1 MMITYQK
8 CGAYIFV
15 VEFFYSQKGG
25 GTTNGS
31 MVHITIDGK
40 EYSAEPGSTILGI
53 INENEIEHPQICY
66 VPEVDPIQTCDTCIV
81 EVNGKLVR
89 SCSTVVT
96 DGMNI
101 ELSSISAKAAQHEV
115 MDRLLENHLLYCT
128 VCDSNNGNCKL
139 HNTAELMEIEHQKYP
154 YEPKV
159 DANEVDMSH
168 PFIPFF
174 LKKNYEMLVAFP
186 EDKQEESN
194 EGVAQFHEQL
204 MDVVGEPSEEIVKA
218 NGIQSVLH
226 NLENVTTPMSYAAM
240 QTGNSEEWARKKEK
254 LLQLFE
260 KRIIVVKHTE
270 ETKVTKKQSAVK
282 QAIPVKKEE
291 VAIKKEKQE
300 SVPFIIQKVIRMLEQ
315 NDVEQYF
322 IHAYAEKLKVK
333 FESAT
338 MITEEEVIGY
348 ILEDM
353 RFHFNTEN
361 VFEKEVQTIAL
372 IGPTGVGKT
381 TALAKM
387 AVSWEEKTVGFITT
401 DHSRIGTVQ
410 QLQYYV
416 KTIGSE
422 VIAVRDESAMTRAL
436 TYFKEEARVDYIL
449 IDTAG
454 KNYRTSE
461 TVEEMIET
469 MGRVEPDYICLTLSV
484 SMKSKDMIE
493 IITNFKDIHIDGIVF
508 TKFDETASSGELLK
522 IPAVSSAPIVL
533 MTDGQDVKQHIH
545 IATAEHLA
553 KQMLQTS

>member
-1 MMITYQK
+1 MESTEK
-8 CGAYIFV
+8 
-15 VEFFYSQKGG
+15 
-25 GTTNGS
+25 
-31 MVHITIDGK
+31 K
-40 EYSAEPGSTILGI
+40 EALMRI
-53 INENEIEHPQICY
+53 
-66 VPEVDPIQTCDTCIV
+66 
-81 EVNGKLVR
+81 
-89 SCSTVVT
+89 
-96 DGMNI
+96 
-101 ELSSISAKAAQHEV
+101 KAASKNE
-115 MDRLLENHLLYCT
+115 LYR
-128 VCDSNNGNCKL
+128 KL
-139 HNTAELMEIEHQKYP
+139 FDQYGTDY
-154 YEPKV
+154 YYVV
-159 DANEVDMSH
+159 DESVKRN
-168 PFIPFF
+168 IPFF
-174 LKKNYEMLVAFP
+174 WKKNYEMLVAFP
-186 EDKQEESN
+186 EDKQEEVN
-194 EGVAQFHEQL
+194 EGTAQFHEQL
-204 MDVVGEPSEEIVKA
+204 MDVVNDPSEQIVKT

-254 LLQLFE
+254 LLKLFE
-260 KRIIVVKHTE
+260 KGIVVVKQTE
-270 ETKVTKKQSAVK
+270 EMKVTKKQKPVK
-282 QAIPVKKEE
+282 KVVPVKKEE
-291 VAIKKEKQE
+291 VVKNEKQE

-333 FESAT
+333 FENAT
-338 MITEEEVIGY
+338 MITEEEVIEY

-353 RFHFNTEN
+353 SSHFNTEN

-381 TALAKM
+381 TTLAKM
-387 AVSWEEKTVGFITT
+387 AWQFHGKKKTVGFITT

-410 QLQYYV
+410 QLQDYV
-416 KTIGSE
+416 KTIGFE
-422 VIAVRDESAMTRAL
+422 VIAVRDEAAMTRAL

-454 KNYRTSE
+454 KNYRASE

-469 MGRVEPDYICLTLSV
+469 MGQVEPDYICLTLSA

-533 MTDGQDVKQHIH
+533 MTDGQDVKKNIH

>member
-1 MMITYQK
+1 MESTEK
-8 CGAYIFV
+8 
-15 VEFFYSQKGG
+15 
-25 GTTNGS
+25 
-31 MVHITIDGK
+31 K
-40 EYSAEPGSTILGI
+40 EALMRI
-53 INENEIEHPQICY
+53 
-66 VPEVDPIQTCDTCIV
+66 
-81 EVNGKLVR
+81 
-89 SCSTVVT
+89 
-96 DGMNI
+96 
-101 ELSSISAKAAQHEV
+101 KAASKNE
-115 MDRLLENHLLYCT
+115 LYR
-128 VCDSNNGNCKL
+128 KL
-139 HNTAELMEIEHQKYP
+139 FDQYGTDY
-154 YEPKV
+154 YYVV
-159 DANEVDMSH
+159 DESVKRN
-168 PFIPFF
+168 IPFF
-174 LKKNYEMLVAFP
+174 WKKNYEMLVAFP
-186 EDKQEESN
+186 EDKQEEVN
-194 EGVAQFHEQL
+194 EGTAEFHEQL
-204 MDVVGEPSEEIVKA
+204 MDVVNDPSEQIVKA

-254 LLQLFE
+254 LLKLFE
-260 KRIIVVKHTE
+260 KGIVVVKQTE
-270 ETKVTKKQSAVK
+270 ETKVTKKQKNVK
-282 QAIPVKKEE
+282 KVVPVKKEE
-291 VAIKKEKQE
+291 VVVKKEKQE

-333 FESAT
+333 FENAT
-338 MITEEEVIGY
+338 MITEEEVIEY

-353 RFHFNTEN
+353 SSHFNTEN

-381 TALAKM
+381 TTLAKM
-387 AVSWEEKTVGFITT
+387 AWQFHGMKKTVGFITT

-410 QLQYYV
+410 QLQDYV
-416 KTIGSE
+416 KTIGFE
-422 VIAVRDESAMTRAL
+422 VIAVRDEAAMTRAL

-454 KNYRTSE
+454 KNYRASE

-469 MGRVEPDYICLTLSV
+469 MGQVEPDYICLTLSA

-533 MTDGQDVKQHIH
+533 MTDGQDVKKNIH

>member
-1 MMITYQK
+1 MESTEK
-8 CGAYIFV
+8 
-15 VEFFYSQKGG
+15 
-25 GTTNGS
+25 
-31 MVHITIDGK
+31 K
-40 EYSAEPGSTILGI
+40 EALMRI
-53 INENEIEHPQICY
+53 
-66 VPEVDPIQTCDTCIV
+66 
-81 EVNGKLVR
+81 
-89 SCSTVVT
+89 
-96 DGMNI
+96 
-101 ELSSISAKAAQHEV
+101 KAASKNE
-115 MDRLLENHLLYCT
+115 LYR
-128 VCDSNNGNCKL
+128 KL
-139 HNTAELMEIEHQKYP
+139 FDQYGTDY
-154 YEPKV
+154 YYVV
-159 DANEVDMSH
+159 DESVKRN
-168 PFIPFF
+168 IPFF
-174 LKKNYEMLVAFP
+174 WKKNYEMLVAFP
-186 EDKQEESN
+186 EDKREEVN
-194 EGVAQFHEQL
+194 ESTAQFHEQL
-204 MDVVGEPSEEIVKA
+204 MDVVSDTTEQIVKA

-226 NLENVTTPMSYAAM
+226 NLENVTTSMSYAAM
-240 QTGNSEEWARKKEK
+240 QTGNSEEWTRKKEK
-254 LLQLFE
+254 LLKLFE
-260 KRIIVVKHTE
+260 KGIVVVKQTE
-270 ETKVTKKQSAVK
+270 ETQVTKKQHAVK
-282 QAIPVKKEE
+282 KVVSAKKEE
-291 VAIKKEKQE
+291 VVKTEKQQ

-333 FESAT
+333 FEKAT
-338 MITEEEVIGY
+338 MITEEEVIEY

-353 RFHFNTEN
+353 KSHFNTEN
-361 VFEKEVQTIAL
+361 VFEKKVQTIAL

-381 TALAKM
+381 TTLAKM
-387 AVSWEEKTVGFITT
+387 AWQFHGKKKTVGFITT

-410 QLQYYV
+410 QLQDYV

-469 MGRVEPDYICLTLSV
+469 MGQVEPDYICLTLSA

>member
-1 MMITYQK
+1 MESTEK
-8 CGAYIFV
+8 
-15 VEFFYSQKGG
+15 
-25 GTTNGS
+25 
-31 MVHITIDGK
+31 K
-40 EYSAEPGSTILGI
+40 EALMRI
-53 INENEIEHPQICY
+53 
-66 VPEVDPIQTCDTCIV
+66 
-81 EVNGKLVR
+81 
-89 SCSTVVT
+89 
-96 DGMNI
+96 
-101 ELSSISAKAAQHEV
+101 KAASKNE
-115 MDRLLENHLLYCT
+115 LYR
-128 VCDSNNGNCKL
+128 KL
-139 HNTAELMEIEHQKYP
+139 FDQYGTDY
-154 YEPKV
+154 YYVV
-159 DANEVDMSH
+159 DESVKRN
-168 PFIPFF
+168 IPFF
-174 LKKNYEMLVAFP
+174 WKKNYEMLVAFS
-186 EDKQEESN
+186 EDKQEEVN
-194 EGVAQFHEQL
+194 EGTAQFHEQL
-204 MDVVGEPSEEIVKA
+204 MDVVNDSSEQIVKA

-254 LLQLFE
+254 LLKLFE
-260 KRIIVVKHTE
+260 KGIVVVKQTE
-270 ETKVTKKQSAVK
+270 ETKKQKAVK
-282 QAIPVKKEE
+282 KVVPVKKEE
-291 VAIKKEKQE
+291 VVVKKEKQE

-333 FESAT
+333 FENAT
-338 MITEEEVIGY
+338 MITEEEVIEY

-353 RFHFNTEN
+353 RSHFNTEN

-381 TALAKM
+381 TTLAKM
-387 AVSWEEKTVGFITT
+387 AWQFHGMNKTVGFITT

-410 QLQYYV
+410 QLQDYV
-416 KTIGSE
+416 KTIGFE
-422 VIAVRDESAMTRAL
+422 VIAVRDEAAMTRAL

-454 KNYRTSE
+454 KNYRASE

-469 MGRVEPDYICLTLSV
+469 MGQVEPDYICLTLSA

-533 MTDGQDVKQHIH
+533 MTDGQDVKKNIH

>member
-1 MMITYQK
+1 MESTEK
-8 CGAYIFV
+8 
-15 VEFFYSQKGG
+15 
-25 GTTNGS
+25 
-31 MVHITIDGK
+31 K
-40 EYSAEPGSTILGI
+40 EALMRI
-53 INENEIEHPQICY
+53 
-66 VPEVDPIQTCDTCIV
+66 
-81 EVNGKLVR
+81 
-89 SCSTVVT
+89 
-96 DGMNI
+96 
-101 ELSSISAKAAQHEV
+101 KAASKNE
-115 MDRLLENHLLYCT
+115 LYR
-128 VCDSNNGNCKL
+128 KL
-139 HNTAELMEIEHQKYP
+139 FDQYGTDY
-154 YEPKV
+154 YYVV
-159 DANEVDMSH
+159 DESVKRN
-168 PFIPFF
+168 IPFF
-174 LKKNYEMLVAFP
+174 WKKNYEMLVAFP
-186 EDKQEESN
+186 EDKQEEVN
-194 EGVAQFHEQL
+194 EGTAQFHEQL
-204 MDVVGEPSEEIVKA
+204 MDVVNDSSEQIVKA

-254 LLQLFE
+254 LLKLFE
-260 KRIIVVKHTE
+260 KGIVVVKQTE
-270 ETKVTKKQSAVK
+270 ETKVTKKQKAVK
-282 QAIPVKKEE
+282 KVVPVKKEE
-291 VAIKKEKQE
+291 VVVKKEKQD

-333 FESAT
+333 FENAT
-338 MITEEEVIGY
+338 MITEEEVIEY

-353 RFHFNTEN
+353 SSHFNTEN

-381 TALAKM
+381 TTLAKM
-387 AVSWEEKTVGFITT
+387 AWQFHGMKKTVGFITT

-410 QLQYYV
+410 QLQDYV
-416 KTIGSE
+416 KTIGFE
-422 VIAVRDESAMTRAL
+422 VIAVRDEAAMTRAL

-454 KNYRTSE
+454 KNYRASE

-469 MGRVEPDYICLTLSV
+469 MGQVEPDYICLTLSA

-533 MTDGQDVKQHIH
+533 MTDGQDVKKNIH
-545 IATAEHLA
+545 IATAEQLA

>member
-1 MMITYQK
+1 MESTEK
-8 CGAYIFV
+8 
-15 VEFFYSQKGG
+15 
-25 GTTNGS
+25 
-31 MVHITIDGK
+31 K
-40 EYSAEPGSTILGI
+40 EALMRI
-53 INENEIEHPQICY
+53 
-66 VPEVDPIQTCDTCIV
+66 
-81 EVNGKLVR
+81 
-89 SCSTVVT
+89 
-96 DGMNI
+96 
-101 ELSSISAKAAQHEV
+101 KAASKNE
-115 MDRLLENHLLYCT
+115 LYR
-128 VCDSNNGNCKL
+128 KL
-139 HNTAELMEIEHQKYP
+139 FDQYGTDY
-154 YEPKV
+154 YYVV
-159 DANEVDMSH
+159 DESVKRN
-168 PFIPFF
+168 IPFF
-174 LKKNYEMLVAFP
+174 WKKNYEMLVAFP
-186 EDKQEESN
+186 EDKQEEVN
-194 EGVAQFHEQL
+194 EGTAQFHEQL
-204 MDVVGEPSEEIVKA
+204 MDVVNDPSEQIVKA

-254 LLQLFE
+254 LLKRFE
-260 KRIIVVKHTE
+260 KGIVVVKQTE
-270 ETKVTKKQSAVK
+270 ETKVTKKQKAVK
-282 QAIPVKKEE
+282 KVVPVKKEE
-291 VAIKKEKQE
+291 VVVKKEKQE

-333 FESAT
+333 FENAT
-338 MITEEEVIGY
+338 MITEEEVIKY

-353 RFHFNTEN
+353 RSHFNTEN

-381 TALAKM
+381 TTLAKM
-387 AVSWEEKTVGFITT
+387 AWQFHGMKKTVGFITT

-410 QLQYYV
+410 QLQDYV
-416 KTIGSE
+416 KTIGFE
-422 VIAVRDESAMTRAL
+422 VIAVRDEAAMTRAL

-454 KNYRTSE
+454 KNYRASE

-469 MGRVEPDYICLTLSV
+469 MGQVEPDYICLTLSA

-522 IPAVSSAPIVL
+522 IPAVSSAPILL
-533 MTDGQDVKQHIH
+533 MTDGQDVKKNIH

>member
-1 MMITYQK
+1 MESTEK
-8 CGAYIFV
+8 
-15 VEFFYSQKGG
+15 
-25 GTTNGS
+25 
-31 MVHITIDGK
+31 K
-40 EYSAEPGSTILGI
+40 EALMRI
-53 INENEIEHPQICY
+53 
-66 VPEVDPIQTCDTCIV
+66 
-81 EVNGKLVR
+81 
-89 SCSTVVT
+89 
-96 DGMNI
+96 
-101 ELSSISAKAAQHEV
+101 KAASKNE
-115 MDRLLENHLLYCT
+115 LYR
-128 VCDSNNGNCKL
+128 KL
-139 HNTAELMEIEHQKYP
+139 FDQYGTDY
-154 YEPKV
+154 YYVV
-159 DANEVDMSH
+159 DESVKRN
-168 PFIPFF
+168 IPFF
-174 LKKNYEMLVAFP
+174 WKKNYEMLVAFP
-186 EDKQEESN
+186 EDKQEEVN
-194 EGVAQFHEQL
+194 EGTAEFHEQL
-204 MDVVGEPSEEIVKA
+204 MDVVNDPSEQIVKA

-254 LLQLFE
+254 LLKLFE
-260 KRIIVVKHTE
+260 KGIVVVKQTE
-270 ETKVTKKQSAVK
+270 ETKVTKKQKTVK
-282 QAIPVKKEE
+282 KVLPVKKEE
-291 VAIKKEKQE
+291 VVVKKEKQE

-333 FESAT
+333 FENAT
-338 MITEEEVIGY
+338 MITEEEVIEY

-353 RFHFNTEN
+353 RSHFNTEN

-381 TALAKM
+381 TTLAKM
-387 AVSWEEKTVGFITT
+387 AWQFHGMKKTVGFITT

-410 QLQYYV
+410 QLQDYV
-416 KTIGSE
+416 KTIGFE
-422 VIAVRDESAMTRAL
+422 VIAVRDEAAMTRAL

-454 KNYRTSE
+454 KNYRASE

-469 MGRVEPDYICLTLSV
+469 MGQVEPDYICLTLSA

-533 MTDGQDVKQHIH
+533 MTDGQDVKKNIH

>member
-1 MMITYQK
+1 MESTEK
-8 CGAYIFV
+8 
-15 VEFFYSQKGG
+15 
-25 GTTNGS
+25 
-31 MVHITIDGK
+31 K
-40 EYSAEPGSTILGI
+40 EALMRI
-53 INENEIEHPQICY
+53 
-66 VPEVDPIQTCDTCIV
+66 
-81 EVNGKLVR
+81 
-89 SCSTVVT
+89 
-96 DGMNI
+96 
-101 ELSSISAKAAQHEV
+101 KAASKNE
-115 MDRLLENHLLYCT
+115 LYR
-128 VCDSNNGNCKL
+128 KL
-139 HNTAELMEIEHQKYP
+139 FDQYGTDY
-154 YEPKV
+154 YYVV
-159 DANEVDMSH
+159 DESVKRN
-168 PFIPFF
+168 IPFF
-174 LKKNYEMLVAFP
+174 WKKNYEMLVAFP
-186 EDKQEESN
+186 EDKQEEVN
-194 EGVAQFHEQL
+194 EGTAEFHEQL
-204 MDVVGEPSEEIVKA
+204 MDVVNDPSEQIVKA

-226 NLENVTTPMSYAAM
+226 KLENVTTPMAYAAM

-254 LLQLFE
+254 LLKLFE
-260 KRIIVVKHTE
+260 KGIVVVKQTE
-270 ETKVTKKQSAVK
+270 ETKKQKAVK
-282 QAIPVKKEE
+282 KVVPVKKEE
-291 VAIKKEKQE
+291 VVVKKEKQE

-333 FESAT
+333 FENAT
-338 MITEEEVIGY
+338 MITEEEVIEY

-353 RFHFNTEN
+353 RSHFNTEN

-381 TALAKM
+381 TTLAKM
-387 AVSWEEKTVGFITT
+387 AWQFHGMKKTVGFITT

-410 QLQYYV
+410 QLQDYV
-416 KTIGSE
+416 KTIGFE
-422 VIAVRDESAMTRAL
+422 VIAVRDEAAMTRAL

-454 KNYRTSE
+454 KNYRASE

-469 MGRVEPDYICLTLSV
+469 MGQVEPDYICLTLSA

-533 MTDGQDVKQHIH
+533 MTDGQDVKKNIH

>member
-1 MMITYQK
+1 MESTEK
-8 CGAYIFV
+8 
-15 VEFFYSQKGG
+15 
-25 GTTNGS
+25 
-31 MVHITIDGK
+31 K
-40 EYSAEPGSTILGI
+40 EALMRI
-53 INENEIEHPQICY
+53 
-66 VPEVDPIQTCDTCIV
+66 
-81 EVNGKLVR
+81 
-89 SCSTVVT
+89 
-96 DGMNI
+96 
-101 ELSSISAKAAQHEV
+101 KAASKNE
-115 MDRLLENHLLYCT
+115 LYR
-128 VCDSNNGNCKL
+128 KL
-139 HNTAELMEIEHQKYP
+139 FDQYGTDY
-154 YEPKV
+154 YYVV
-159 DANEVDMSH
+159 DESVKRN
-168 PFIPFF
+168 IPFF
-174 LKKNYEMLVAFP
+174 WKKNYEMLVAFP
-186 EDKQEESN
+186 EDKQEEVN
-194 EGVAQFHEQL
+194 EGTAQFHEQL
-204 MDVVGEPSEEIVKA
+204 MDVVNDSSEQIVKA

-226 NLENVTTPMSYAAM
+226 NLENVTTSMSYAAM
-240 QTGNSEEWARKKEK
+240 QTGNSEEWTRKKEK
-254 LLQLFE
+254 LLKLFE
-260 KRIIVVKHTE
+260 KGIVVVKQTE
-270 ETKVTKKQSAVK
+270 ETKVAKVTKKQKNVK
-282 QAIPVKKEE
+282 KVVPVKKEE
-291 VAIKKEKQE
+291 VVVKKENQE

-333 FESAT
+333 FENAT

-353 RFHFNTEN
+353 RSHFNTEN

-381 TALAKM
+381 TTLAKM
-387 AVSWEEKTVGFITT
+387 AWQFHGKKKTVGFITT

-410 QLQYYV
+410 QLQDYV
-416 KTIGSE
+416 KTIGFE
-422 VIAVRDESAMTRAL
+422 VIAVRDEAAMTRAL

-454 KNYRTSE
+454 KNYRASE

-469 MGRVEPDYICLTLSV
+469 MGQVEPDYICLTLSA

>member
-1 MMITYQK
+1 MESTEK
-8 CGAYIFV
+8 
-15 VEFFYSQKGG
+15 
-25 GTTNGS
+25 
-31 MVHITIDGK
+31 K
-40 EYSAEPGSTILGI
+40 EALMRI
-53 INENEIEHPQICY
+53 
-66 VPEVDPIQTCDTCIV
+66 
-81 EVNGKLVR
+81 
-89 SCSTVVT
+89 
-96 DGMNI
+96 
-101 ELSSISAKAAQHEV
+101 KAASKNE
-115 MDRLLENHLLYCT
+115 LYR
-128 VCDSNNGNCKL
+128 KL
-139 HNTAELMEIEHQKYP
+139 FDQYGTDY
-154 YEPKV
+154 YYVV
-159 DANEVDMSH
+159 DESVKRN
-168 PFIPFF
+168 IPFF
-174 LKKNYEMLVAFP
+174 WKKNYEMLVAFP
-186 EDKQEESN
+186 EDNQEKVN
-194 EGVAQFHEQL
+194 EGTGQFHEQL
-204 MDVVGEPSEEIVKA
+204 MDVVNEPSEQIMKA

-254 LLQLFE
+254 LLKLFE
-260 KRIIVVKHTE
+260 KGIVVVKQTE
-270 ETKVTKKQSAVK
+270 ETKVTKKQKAVK
-282 QAIPVKKEE
+282 KVVPVKKEE
-291 VAIKKEKQE
+291 VVVKKEQQE

-333 FESAT
+333 FENAT
-338 MITEEEVIGY
+338 MITEEEVIEY

-353 RFHFNTEN
+353 RSHFNTEN

-381 TALAKM
+381 TTLAKM
-387 AVSWEEKTVGFITT
+387 AWQFHGMKKTVGFITT

-410 QLQYYV
+410 QLQDYV
-416 KTIGSE
+416 KTIGFE
-422 VIAVRDESAMTRAL
+422 VIAVRDEAAMTRAL

-454 KNYRTSE
+454 KNYRASE

-469 MGRVEPDYICLTLSV
+469 MGQVEPDYICLTLSA

-533 MTDGQDVKQHIH
+533 MTDGQDVKKNIH

>member
-1 MMITYQK
+1 MESTEK
-8 CGAYIFV
+8 
-15 VEFFYSQKGG
+15 
-25 GTTNGS
+25 
-31 MVHITIDGK
+31 K
-40 EYSAEPGSTILGI
+40 EALMRI
-53 INENEIEHPQICY
+53 
-66 VPEVDPIQTCDTCIV
+66 
-81 EVNGKLVR
+81 
-89 SCSTVVT
+89 
-96 DGMNI
+96 
-101 ELSSISAKAAQHEV
+101 KAASKNE
-115 MDRLLENHLLYCT
+115 LYR
-128 VCDSNNGNCKL
+128 KL
-139 HNTAELMEIEHQKYP
+139 FDQYGTDY
-154 YEPKV
+154 YYVV
-159 DANEVDMSH
+159 DESVKRN
-168 PFIPFF
+168 IPFF
-174 LKKNYEMLVAFP
+174 WKKNYEMLVAFP
-186 EDKQEESN
+186 EDKQEEVN
-194 EGVAQFHEQL
+194 EGTAEFHEQL
-204 MDVVGEPSEEIVKA
+204 MDVVNDPSEQIVKA

-254 LLQLFE
+254 LLKLFE
-260 KRIIVVKHTE
+260 KGIVVVKQTE
-270 ETKVTKKQSAVK
+270 ETKKQKAVK
-282 QAIPVKKEE
+282 KVVPVKKEE
-291 VAIKKEKQE
+291 VVVKKEKQE

-333 FESAT
+333 FENAT
-338 MITEEEVIGY
+338 MITEEEVIEY

-353 RFHFNTEN
+353 SSHFNTEN

-381 TALAKM
+381 TTLAKM
-387 AVSWEEKTVGFITT
+387 AWQFHGMKKTVGFITT

-410 QLQYYV
+410 QLQDYV
-416 KTIGSE
+416 KTIGFE
-422 VIAVRDESAMTRAL
+422 VIAVRDEAAMTRAL

-454 KNYRTSE
+454 KNYRASE

-469 MGRVEPDYICLTLSV
+469 MGQVEPDYICLTLSA

-533 MTDGQDVKQHIH
+533 MTDGQDVKKNIH

>member
-1 MMITYQK
+1 MESTEK
-8 CGAYIFV
+8 
-15 VEFFYSQKGG
+15 
-25 GTTNGS
+25 
-31 MVHITIDGK
+31 K
-40 EYSAEPGSTILGI
+40 EALMRI
-53 INENEIEHPQICY
+53 
-66 VPEVDPIQTCDTCIV
+66 
-81 EVNGKLVR
+81 
-89 SCSTVVT
+89 
-96 DGMNI
+96 
-101 ELSSISAKAAQHEV
+101 KAASKNE
-115 MDRLLENHLLYCT
+115 LYR
-128 VCDSNNGNCKL
+128 KL
-139 HNTAELMEIEHQKYP
+139 FDQYGTDY
-154 YEPKV
+154 YYVV
-159 DANEVDMSH
+159 DESVKRN
-168 PFIPFF
+168 IPFF
-174 LKKNYEMLVAFP
+174 WKKNYEMLVAFP
-186 EDKQEESN
+186 EDKQEEVN
-194 EGVAQFHEQL
+194 EGTAQFHEQL
-204 MDVVGEPSEEIVKA
+204 MDVVNDSSEQIVKA

-254 LLQLFE
+254 LLKLFE
-260 KRIIVVKHTE
+260 KGIVVVKQTE
-270 ETKVTKKQSAVK
+270 ETKVTKKQKAVK
-282 QAIPVKKEE
+282 KVVPVKKEE
-291 VAIKKEKQE
+291 VVEKKEKQE

-333 FESAT
+333 FENAT
-338 MITEEEVIGY
+338 MITEEEVIEY

-353 RFHFNTEN
+353 RSHFNTEN

-381 TALAKM
+381 TTLAKM
-387 AVSWEEKTVGFITT
+387 AWQFHGMKKTVGFITT

-410 QLQYYV
+410 QLQDYV
-416 KTIGSE
+416 KTIGFE
-422 VIAVRDESAMTRAL
+422 VIAVRDEAAMTRAL

-454 KNYRTSE
+454 KNYRASE

-469 MGRVEPDYICLTLSV
+469 MGQVEPDYICLTLSA

-533 MTDGQDVKQHIH
+533 MTDGQDVKKNIH

>member
-1 MMITYQK
+1 MESTEK
-8 CGAYIFV
+8 
-15 VEFFYSQKGG
+15 
-25 GTTNGS
+25 
-31 MVHITIDGK
+31 K
-40 EYSAEPGSTILGI
+40 EALMRI
-53 INENEIEHPQICY
+53 
-66 VPEVDPIQTCDTCIV
+66 
-81 EVNGKLVR
+81 
-89 SCSTVVT
+89 
-96 DGMNI
+96 
-101 ELSSISAKAAQHEV
+101 KAASKNE
-115 MDRLLENHLLYCT
+115 LYR
-128 VCDSNNGNCKL
+128 KL
-139 HNTAELMEIEHQKYP
+139 FDQYGTDY
-154 YEPKV
+154 YYVV
-159 DANEVDMSH
+159 DESVKRN
-168 PFIPFF
+168 IPFF
-174 LKKNYEMLVAFP
+174 WKKNYEMLVAFP
-186 EDKQEESN
+186 EDKQEEVN
-194 EGVAQFHEQL
+194 EGTAEFHEQL
-204 MDVVGEPSEEIVKA
+204 MDVVNDPSEQIVKA

-254 LLQLFE
+254 LLKLFE
-260 KRIIVVKHTE
+260 KGIVVVKQTE
-270 ETKVTKKQSAVK
+270 ETKVKKKQKAVK
-282 QAIPVKKEE
+282 KVVSVKKEE
-291 VAIKKEKQE
+291 VVVKKEKQE

-333 FESAT
+333 FENAT
-338 MITEEEVIGY
+338 MITEEEVIEY

-353 RFHFNTEN
+353 KSHFNTEN

-381 TALAKM
+381 TTLAKM
-387 AVSWEEKTVGFITT
+387 AWQFHGMKKTVGFITT

-410 QLQYYV
+410 QLQDYV
-416 KTIGSE
+416 KTIGFE
-422 VIAVRDESAMTRAL
+422 VIAVRDEAAMTRAL

-454 KNYRTSE
+454 KNYRASE

-469 MGRVEPDYICLTLSV
+469 MGQVEPDYICLTLSA

-533 MTDGQDVKQHIH
+533 MTDGQDVKKNIH

>member
-1 MMITYQK
+1 MESTEK
-8 CGAYIFV
+8 
-15 VEFFYSQKGG
+15 
-25 GTTNGS
+25 
-31 MVHITIDGK
+31 K
-40 EYSAEPGSTILGI
+40 EALMRI
-53 INENEIEHPQICY
+53 
-66 VPEVDPIQTCDTCIV
+66 
-81 EVNGKLVR
+81 
-89 SCSTVVT
+89 
-96 DGMNI
+96 
-101 ELSSISAKAAQHEV
+101 KAASKNE
-115 MDRLLENHLLYCT
+115 LYR
-128 VCDSNNGNCKL
+128 KL
-139 HNTAELMEIEHQKYP
+139 FDQYGTDY
-154 YEPKV
+154 YYVV
-159 DANEVDMSH
+159 DESVKRN
-168 PFIPFF
+168 IPFF
-174 LKKNYEMLVAFP
+174 WKKNYEMLVAFP
-186 EDKQEESN
+186 EDKQEEVN
-194 EGVAQFHEQL
+194 EGTAQFHEQL
-204 MDVVGEPSEEIVKA
+204 MDVVNDSSEQIVKA

-226 NLENVTTPMSYAAM
+226 NLENVTTSMSYAAM
-240 QTGNSEEWARKKEK
+240 QTGNSEEWTRKKEK
-254 LLQLFE
+254 LLKLFE
-260 KRIIVVKHTE
+260 KGIVVVKQTE
-270 ETKVTKKQSAVK
+270 ETKVAKVTKKQKTVK
-282 QAIPVKKEE
+282 KVVPVKKEE
-291 VAIKKEKQE
+291 VVVKKENQE

-333 FESAT
+333 FENAT

-353 RFHFNTEN
+353 RSHFNTEN

-381 TALAKM
+381 TTLAKM
-387 AVSWEEKTVGFITT
+387 AWQFHDKNKTVGFITT

-410 QLQYYV
+410 QLQDYV
-416 KTIGSE
+416 KTIGFE
-422 VIAVRDESAMTRAL
+422 VIAVRDEAAMTRAL
-436 TYFKEEARVDYIL
+436 TYFKEEERVDYIL

-454 KNYRTSE
+454 KNYRASE

-469 MGRVEPDYICLTLSV
+469 MGQVEPDYICLTLSA

>member
-1 MMITYQK
+1 MESTEK
-8 CGAYIFV
+8 
-15 VEFFYSQKGG
+15 
-25 GTTNGS
+25 
-31 MVHITIDGK
+31 K
-40 EYSAEPGSTILGI
+40 EALMRI
-53 INENEIEHPQICY
+53 
-66 VPEVDPIQTCDTCIV
+66 
-81 EVNGKLVR
+81 
-89 SCSTVVT
+89 
-96 DGMNI
+96 
-101 ELSSISAKAAQHEV
+101 KAASKNE
-115 MDRLLENHLLYCT
+115 LYR
-128 VCDSNNGNCKL
+128 KL
-139 HNTAELMEIEHQKYP
+139 FDQYGTDY
-154 YEPKV
+154 YYVV
-159 DANEVDMSH
+159 DESVKRN
-168 PFIPFF
+168 IPFF
-174 LKKNYEMLVAFP
+174 WKKNYEMLVAFP
-186 EDKQEESN
+186 EDKQEEVN
-194 EGVAQFHEQL
+194 EGTAQFHEQL
-204 MDVVGEPSEEIVKA
+204 MDVVNDPSEQIVKA

-254 LLQLFE
+254 LLKLFE
-260 KRIIVVKHTE
+260 KGIVVVKQME
-270 ETKVTKKQSAVK
+270 ETKVAKKQKAVK
-282 QAIPVKKEE
+282 KVVPVKKEE
-291 VAIKKEKQE
+291 VVVKKEKQE

-333 FESAT
+333 FENAT
-338 MITEEEVIGY
+338 MITEEEVIKY

-353 RFHFNTEN
+353 RSHFNTEN

-381 TALAKM
+381 TTLAKM
-387 AVSWEEKTVGFITT
+387 AWQFHGMKKTVGFITT

-410 QLQYYV
+410 QLQDYV
-416 KTIGSE
+416 KTIGFE
-422 VIAVRDESAMTRAL
+422 VIAVRDEAAMTRAL

-454 KNYRTSE
+454 KNYRASE

-469 MGRVEPDYICLTLSV
+469 MGQVEPDYICLTLSA

-533 MTDGQDVKQHIH
+533 MTDGQDVKKNIH

>member
-1 MMITYQK
+1 MESTEK
-8 CGAYIFV
+8 
-15 VEFFYSQKGG
+15 
-25 GTTNGS
+25 
-31 MVHITIDGK
+31 K
-40 EYSAEPGSTILGI
+40 EALMRI
-53 INENEIEHPQICY
+53 
-66 VPEVDPIQTCDTCIV
+66 
-81 EVNGKLVR
+81 
-89 SCSTVVT
+89 
-96 DGMNI
+96 
-101 ELSSISAKAAQHEV
+101 KAASKNE
-115 MDRLLENHLLYCT
+115 LYR
-128 VCDSNNGNCKL
+128 KL
-139 HNTAELMEIEHQKYP
+139 FDQYGTDY
-154 YEPKV
+154 YYVV
-159 DANEVDMSH
+159 DESVKRN
-168 PFIPFF
+168 IPFF
-174 LKKNYEMLVAFP
+174 WKKNYEMLVAFP
-186 EDKQEESN
+186 EDKQEEVN
-194 EGVAQFHEQL
+194 EGTAQFHEQL
-204 MDVVGEPSEEIVKA
+204 MDVVNDPSEQIMKA

-254 LLQLFE
+254 LLKLFE
-260 KRIIVVKHTE
+260 KGIVVVKQTE
-270 ETKVTKKQSAVK
+270 VTKKQKAVK
-282 QAIPVKKEE
+282 KVVPVKKEE
-291 VAIKKEKQE
+291 VVVKKEKQE

-333 FESAT
+333 FENAT
-338 MITEEEVIGY
+338 MITEEEVIKY

-353 RFHFNTEN
+353 RSHFNTEN

-381 TALAKM
+381 TTLAKM
-387 AVSWEEKTVGFITT
+387 AWQFHGMKKTVGFITT

-410 QLQYYV
+410 QLQDYV
-416 KTIGSE
+416 KTIGFE
-422 VIAVRDESAMTRAL
+422 VIAVRDEAAMTRAL

-454 KNYRTSE
+454 KNYRASE

-469 MGRVEPDYICLTLSV
+469 MGQVEPDYICLTLSA

-533 MTDGQDVKQHIH
+533 MTDGQDVKKNIH

>member
-1 MMITYQK
+1 MESTEK
-8 CGAYIFV
+8 
-15 VEFFYSQKGG
+15 
-25 GTTNGS
+25 
-31 MVHITIDGK
+31 K
-40 EYSAEPGSTILGI
+40 EALMRI
-53 INENEIEHPQICY
+53 
-66 VPEVDPIQTCDTCIV
+66 
-81 EVNGKLVR
+81 
-89 SCSTVVT
+89 
-96 DGMNI
+96 
-101 ELSSISAKAAQHEV
+101 KAASKNE
-115 MDRLLENHLLYCT
+115 LYR
-128 VCDSNNGNCKL
+128 KL
-139 HNTAELMEIEHQKYP
+139 FDQYGTDY
-154 YEPKV
+154 YYVV
-159 DANEVDMSH
+159 DESVKRN
-168 PFIPFF
+168 IPFF
-174 LKKNYEMLVAFP
+174 WKKNYEMLVAFP
-186 EDKQEESN
+186 EDKQEEVN
-194 EGVAQFHEQL
+194 EGTAQFHAQL
-204 MDVVGEPSEEIVKA
+204 MDVVNEPSEQIVKA

-254 LLQLFE
+254 LLKLFE
-260 KRIIVVKHTE
+260 KGIVVVKQTE
-270 ETKVTKKQSAVK
+270 ETKVTKKQKTVK
-282 QAIPVKKEE
+282 KVVPVKKEE
-291 VAIKKEKQE
+291 VVVKKEKQE

-333 FESAT
+333 FENAT
-338 MITEEEVIGY
+338 MITEEEVIKY

-353 RFHFNTEN
+353 SSHFNTEN

-381 TALAKM
+381 TTLAKM
-387 AVSWEEKTVGFITT
+387 AWQFHGMKKTVGFITT

-410 QLQYYV
+410 QLQDYV
-416 KTIGSE
+416 KTIGFE
-422 VIAVRDESAMTRAL
+422 VIAVRDEAAMTRAL

-454 KNYRTSE
+454 KNYRASE

-469 MGRVEPDYICLTLSV
+469 MGQVEPDYICLTLSA

-533 MTDGQDVKQHIH
+533 MTDGQDVKKNIH

>member
-1 MMITYQK
+1 MESTEK
-8 CGAYIFV
+8 
-15 VEFFYSQKGG
+15 
-25 GTTNGS
+25 
-31 MVHITIDGK
+31 K
-40 EYSAEPGSTILGI
+40 EALMRI
-53 INENEIEHPQICY
+53 
-66 VPEVDPIQTCDTCIV
+66 
-81 EVNGKLVR
+81 
-89 SCSTVVT
+89 
-96 DGMNI
+96 
-101 ELSSISAKAAQHEV
+101 KAASKNE
-115 MDRLLENHLLYCT
+115 LYR
-128 VCDSNNGNCKL
+128 KL
-139 HNTAELMEIEHQKYP
+139 FDQYGTDY
-154 YEPKV
+154 YYVV
-159 DANEVDMSH
+159 DESVKRN
-168 PFIPFF
+168 IPFF
-174 LKKNYEMLVAFP
+174 WKKNYEMLVAFP
-186 EDKQEESN
+186 ENKQEEVN
-194 EGVAQFHEQL
+194 EGTAQFHEQL
-204 MDVVGEPSEEIVKA
+204 MDVVNDPSEQIVKA

-254 LLQLFE
+254 LLKLFE
-260 KRIIVVKHTE
+260 KGIVVVKQTE
-270 ETKVTKKQSAVK
+270 ETKKQKAVK
-282 QAIPVKKEE
+282 KVVPVKKEE
-291 VAIKKEKQE
+291 VVVKKEKQE

-333 FESAT
+333 FENAT
-338 MITEEEVIGY
+338 MITEEEVIEY

-353 RFHFNTEN
+353 RSHFNTEN

-381 TALAKM
+381 TTLAKM
-387 AVSWEEKTVGFITT
+387 AWQFHGKKKTVGFITT

-410 QLQYYV
+410 QLQDYV
-416 KTIGSE
+416 KTIGFE
-422 VIAVRDESAMTRAL
+422 VIAVRDEAAMTRAL

-454 KNYRTSE
+454 KNYRASE

-469 MGRVEPDYICLTLSV
+469 MGQVEPDYICLTLSA

-533 MTDGQDVKQHIH
+533 MTDGQDVKKNIH